1 MNRLPS
7 VAFRVAVAAIILC
20 SGVSRMHAQAPA
32 TPPPAQE
39 PAKAPRWRNRIRLRR
54 SRLRRCRRE

>member
-1 MNRLPS
+1 MNRVPS
-7 VAFRVAVAAIILC
+7 VAFRAAVAAIILC

-39 PAKAPRWRNRIRLRR
+39 PAEGAGRQQESVCAV